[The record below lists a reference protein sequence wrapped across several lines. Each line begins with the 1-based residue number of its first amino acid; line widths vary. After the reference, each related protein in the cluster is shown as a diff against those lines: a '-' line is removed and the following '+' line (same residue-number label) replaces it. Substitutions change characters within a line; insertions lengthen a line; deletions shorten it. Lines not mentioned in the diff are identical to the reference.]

1 MRTAGTIRRL
11 AECIIT
17 AYPGFPFCAPNRD
30 LYTPTR
36 SPNGQ
41 ISSSHVVPLPTPVS
55 SGRPGCG
62 TAGRPWFQ
70 GCFSDTSPP
79 LPPRR
84 PWEPSPCGPRGEAG
98 PGAETSHP
106 LPLSCSARPPVR
118 VCGRDGRRLGQ
129 RPPRP
134 SCPLVAPG
142 AAPWGAEITPPGGII
157 CSSGSANF
165 LMRGATM
172 AISRRKALSAA
183 RPTLRNREMDRC
195 PLR

>member
-17 AYPGFPFCAPNRD
+17 AYPGFPFARRIGPLYTNTLSERPNFFVARCSAPNPCQ
-30 LYTPTR
+30 L
-36 SPNGQ
+36 S
-41 ISSSHVVPLPTPVS
+41 
-55 SGRPGCG
+55 RPGCG

-98 PGAETSHP
+98 PGAETSHL

-157 CSSGSANF
+157 CSSVSANF